1 MALVYLVGGL
11 MIPLL
16 FMVFGV
22 PTFAACG
29 GSAPG
34 DGPSAAVATTIVS
47 TPTVEPATTGGFVVG
62 LVFDQ

>member
-1 MALVYLVGGL
+1 

-47 TPTVEPATTGGFVVG
+47 TPTVEPTTTGGAAGG

>member
-1 MALVYLVGGL
+1 

-34 DGPSAAVATTIVS
+34 DRPSAAVATTIVF
-47 TPTVEPATTGGFVVG
+47 TPTVEPTTGGAVGG

>member
-1 MALVYLVGGL
+1 

-29 GSAPG
+29 GSALG
-34 DGPSAAVATTIVS
+34 DGPSAAVARTIVS
-47 TPTVEPATTGGFVVG
+47 TPTVEPPTTGGAVGG